1 MSKFNL
7 NKNIVKNPSG
17 NWNYGHM
24 LGAKVR
30 VRSIG
35 INNLFNCPDSNS
47 LSTVKD
53 IIFRISIDGKVIP
66 LVELYEYPDKVF
78 IWRDL
83 EVVELCNNYK
93 DNDALCG
100 VFNCGKA
107 IVGYNVDK
115 DLTVD
120 TEISEVG
127 GISLVDDKGNVI
139 TNRFIRI
146 IGADIEDPTTDK
158 DNITDI
164 NIGLNGDILD

>member
-7 NKNIVKNPSG
+7 NKSIVKNPSG
-17 NWNYGHM
+17 NWNYEHM

-78 IWRDL
+78 IWKDL
-83 EVVELCNNYK
+83 EVVELCNNYEET
-93 DNDALCG
+93 DALCG

-115 DLTVD
+115 ELTID
-120 TEISEVG
+120 AETSEVG
-127 GISLVDDKGNVI
+127 GISLIDNKGNVI
-139 TNRFIRI
+139 TNRIIRI
-146 IGADIEDPTTDK
+146 IGADIEDPNTDK
-158 DNITDI
+158 DDITDI